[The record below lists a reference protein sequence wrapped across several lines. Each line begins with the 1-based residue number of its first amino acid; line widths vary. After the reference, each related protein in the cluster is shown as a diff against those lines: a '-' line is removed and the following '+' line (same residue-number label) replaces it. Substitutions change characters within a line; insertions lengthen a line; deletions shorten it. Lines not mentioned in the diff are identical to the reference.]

1 MDHLHFYEDLKLDTT
16 SDLYRNMFPQWTQ
29 VSKDPH
35 SNIAMLFK
43 AVEMSLF
50 SCKSELKR
58 YESNVF
64 PSKGNTYQ
72 PGHLYRYQI
81 PLDFALPY
89 RQNAREIIYTNV
101 DRILNADFT
110 MKEVRNKDENNL
122 LLPVVGQY
130 VYESSTTR
138 INTSFTFDED
148 NETHIYYVP
157 SYTDL
162 YIGINSDESPF
173 NEDKLVQQEWNLVV
187 TNNRSNSYTYRKAFK
202 IKSLQQTL
210 RIQETLP
217 PGLYDFTCSGFV
229 TSVDVALS
237 NFPLFNVR
245 QETVL
250 VSADKRQLYDIFYSL
265 STNEGNTTSYLN
277 ILRTIRYENIIDTG
291 GIFLPY
297 VNSLLLN
304 EEEEPL
310 ENVVSWDY
318 NHQEELI
325 KVLVERSDRE
335 YYIYSYPR
343 LVQDATLSYLDNEN
357 HFVNLYIDNI
367 DYMLGD
373 EISIE
378 TRTLD
383 KLRISSIAYMRMK
396 VIVKQGSETTSYYI
410 DQSGNTVEDWEANL
424 APANPFQE
432 TSWDFTIDT
441 TGTYNFILEAIPKQD
456 KNMIVNIGQKMIVMS
471 ASIPVSV
478 ASVYNPES
486 YYMFSIKCGDEG
498 KILVD
503 PGEGGVH
510 IWSPIYRD
518 AYVDYPNNTVYCVSP
533 VEEITVEV

>member
-1 MDHLHFYEDLKLDTT
+1 
-16 SDLYRNMFPQWTQ
+16 
-29 VSKDPH
+29 
-35 SNIAMLFK
+35 
-43 AVEMSLF
+43 
-50 SCKSELKR
+50 
-58 YESNVF
+58 
-64 PSKGNTYQ
+64 
-72 PGHLYRYQI
+72 
-81 PLDFALPY
+81 
-89 RQNAREIIYTNV
+89 
-101 DRILNADFT
+101 
-110 MKEVRNKDENNL
+110 
-122 LLPVVGQY
+122 
-130 VYESSTTR
+130 
-138 INTSFTFDED
+138 
-148 NETHIYYVP
+148 
-157 SYTDL
+157 
-162 YIGINSDESPF
+162 
-173 NEDKLVQQEWNLVV
+173 
-187 TNNRSNSYTYRKAFK
+187 
-202 IKSLQQTL
+202 
-210 RIQETLP
+210 
-217 PGLYDFTCSGFV
+217 
-229 TSVDVALS
+229 
-237 NFPLFNVR
+237 
-245 QETVL
+245 
-250 VSADKRQLYDIFYSL
+250 
-265 STNEGNTTSYLN
+265 LN